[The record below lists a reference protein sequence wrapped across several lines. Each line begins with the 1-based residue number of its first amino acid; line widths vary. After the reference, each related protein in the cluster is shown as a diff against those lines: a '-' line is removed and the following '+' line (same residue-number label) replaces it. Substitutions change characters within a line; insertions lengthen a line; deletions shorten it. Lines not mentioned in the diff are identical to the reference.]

1 MNDIVE
7 GPPGFP
13 PLFSELHPQ
22 ERKAALLYI
31 SHSDKT
37 ERQARIMRVRQAIED
52 QSQSHMAI
60 LTRFTSD
67 LDKGKGHVFS
77 YPDPD
82 HLPRV
87 HLKPRATASLTL
99 SKEIDVQEGYSE
111 SECSG
116 AAVTL
121 TPSISTGFQIGLS
134 SKTPSAGDSNGVK
147 GARRRPPSWKRKA
160 QAGKSSAKAFPSSEI
175 TMPPLESGG
184 KRKPETVSMSPSKK
198 SSTPTSISE
207 KYLEMEEVLGP
218 QLSFLSLLAL
228 TLPLAIAS
236 DPSPLQDFC
245 VGVNTPASGVF
256 VNGKF
261 CKDPRIVNADDFF
274 SSVLN
279 RPGNLNNAVGSNV
292 TTVNVDNLGGLN
304 TLGISLVRIDYA
316 PNGQNPP
323 HTHPRATEIL
333 VVQQGTL
340 LVGFVSSNQDRNRLF
355 AKTLNVGDVF
365 VFPEGLIHFQFNLGR
380 TPAVAIAALSS
391 QNAGVITIANT
402 VFGSNPAI
410 DPNVLARAFQMD
422 ANVVR
427 DLQNRTPGEIG
438 SLETS
443 TVNVTL
449 SSSTIQS
456 SRELVVADWVLRANG
471 CHPHLIAPKEG
482 YHRLIESS
490 IVFMGGPSES
500 HAILLKDMDKSVIDM
515 SYVLPFFLSLLA
527 LTLPLAIAS
536 DPSPLQDF
544 CVGVN
549 TPASG
554 VFVNGKF
561 CKDPRIVNADD
572 FFSSV
577 LNRPGNVNNAVGSN
591 VTTVNVNNLGGLNT
605 LGISLVRIDYAP
617 NGQNPPHTHPRAT
630 EILVVQQGTLLVG
643 FVSSN
648 QDGNRLF
655 AKTLNVGDVFVF
667 PEGLIHFQFNLGR
680 TPAVAIAALSS
691 QNAGVITI
699 ANTVFG
705 SNPAIDPNVLARA
718 FQMDANVIRDL
729 QNRF

>member
-82 HLPRV
+82 HLPQV

-116 AAVTL
+116 GAVTL

-160 QAGKSSAKAFPSSEI
+160 QAGKSSAKASPSSEI
-175 TMPPLESGG
+175 AMPPLESGAWAG
-184 KRKPETVSMSPSKK
+184 TVSAAVVVRGRTTNRNIIGYHLPKKCLIFLVVLIDHTLTFRPVVLEAAESGCARGSKAADEWNVARNQQFPPVVLEAAESGCARGSKAADEWNVARNQQFPASFAYAYRGSDSSSSDVSLWISIPPSKAYNSGRLEK
-198 SSTPTSISE
+198 SVPW
-207 KYLEMEEVLGP
+207 KPP
-218 QLSFLSLLAL
+218 QLMLPYPRAPSRVRENWLLQTGCSVVPDDYIRVDLNWSPLLTDFLESFSALRRKVYNHLSLGFSGLENKLSCDMCFFPCWKSMTA
-228 TLPLAIAS
+228 AIY
-236 DPSPLQDFC
+236 L
-245 VGVNTPASGVF
+245 
-256 VNGKF
+256 
-261 CKDPRIVNADDFF
+261 
-274 SSVLN
+274 
-279 RPGNLNNAVGSNV
+279 V
-292 TTVNVDNLGGLN
+292 T
-304 TLGISLVRIDYA
+304 
-316 PNGQNPP
+316 
-323 HTHPRATEIL
+323 
-333 VVQQGTL
+333 
-340 LVGFVSSNQDRNRLF
+340 
-355 AKTLNVGDVF
+355 K
-365 VFPEGLIHFQFNLGR
+365 
-380 TPAVAIAALSS
+380 
-391 QNAGVITIANT
+391 
-402 VFGSNPAI
+402 
-410 DPNVLARAFQMD
+410 
-422 ANVVR
+422 
-427 DLQNRTPGEIG
+427 
-438 SLETS
+438 
-443 TVNVTL
+443 
-449 SSSTIQS
+449 
-456 SRELVVADWVLRANG
+456 ANG
-471 CHPHLIAPKEG
+471 CHPHLIVPKEG

-515 SYVLPFFLSLLA
+515 SYVLPFCYKRGLSKNVGGKIYYIHIHLAMKSLSCIAVLSLLA

-680 TPAVAIAALSS
+680 TPAVATAALSS

>member
-52 QSQSHMAI
+52 QSQSHMVI

-160 QAGKSSAKAFPSSEI
+160 QAGKSSAKASPSSEI

-198 SSTPTSISE
+198 
-207 KYLEMEEVLGP
+207 M
-218 QLSFLSLLAL
+218 
-228 TLPLAIAS
+228 
-236 DPSPLQDFC
+236 
-245 VGVNTPASGVF
+245 F

-292 TTVNVDNLGGLN
+292 TTVNVD
-304 TLGISLVRIDYA
+304 
-316 PNGQNPP
+316 
-323 HTHPRATEIL
+323 
-333 VVQQGTL
+333 
-340 LVGFVSSNQDRNRLF
+340 
-355 AKTLNVGDVF
+355 
-365 VFPEGLIHFQFNLGR
+365 
-380 TPAVAIAALSS
+380 
-391 QNAGVITIANT
+391 
-402 VFGSNPAI
+402 
-410 DPNVLARAFQMD
+410 
-422 ANVVR
+422 
-427 DLQNRTPGEIG
+427 
-438 SLETS
+438 
-443 TVNVTL
+443 
-449 SSSTIQS
+449 
-456 SRELVVADWVLRANG
+456 
-471 CHPHLIAPKEG
+471 
-482 YHRLIESS
+482 
-490 IVFMGGPSES
+490 
-500 HAILLKDMDKSVIDM
+500 
-515 SYVLPFFLSLLA
+515 
-527 LTLPLAIAS
+527 
-536 DPSPLQDF
+536 
-544 CVGVN
+544 
-549 TPASG
+549 
-554 VFVNGKF
+554 
-561 CKDPRIVNADD
+561 
-572 FFSSV
+572 
-577 LNRPGNVNNAVGSN
+577 
-591 VTTVNVNNLGGLNT
+591 NLGGLNT

-718 FQMDANVIRDL
+718 FQMDANVVRDL